1 MTPGSDW
8 GYEPPTRWISR
19 VDPPSRP
26 DPRIMGGSG
35 PWSLFVPAMW
45 TAIAD
50 PTGTHPYPALPPK
63 DSWPLGAA
71 AYWAPLTHLLLYSF
85 GWRSINQTENDRVVM
100 GRGLTELLDAE
111 LNYLPQDTRLA
122 FMTEVWGE
130 DELRDFARW
139 ALSDGRMMDTEGR
152 RPAWITRA
160 GTAFDGGTDALHLAG
175 HWNAPLR
182 TLNDS
187 TPLPVPAAW
196 TDAETDP
203 PRAML
208 LIDEYAGWAAVLEQ
222 FGNSLKVPRSGR
234 SWRIDVVVRRLGWLG
249 QFRRSR
255 DTGLWFAGGHLL
267 HALAHE

>member
-1 MTPGSDW
+1 MSPPDDW
-8 GYEPPTRWISR
+8 GYEPPARWVTR
-19 VDPPSRP
+19 VDPHGRP
-26 DPRIMGGSG
+26 DPRIMGDAG
-35 PWSLFVPAMW
+35 PWSMFVPAMW

-50 PTGTHPYPALPPK
+50 PTGTHPYPALPPQ
-63 DSWPLGAA
+63 DSWPEGAA

-85 GWRSINQTENDRVVM
+85 GWRSADGAESDRVVM

-122 FMTEVWGE
+122 FMMEVWGE

-139 ALSDGRMMDTEGR
+139 AISDGDLNDGDGR
-152 RPAWITRA
+152 PLGWNTKA
-160 GTAFDGGTDALHLAG
+160 GTALAGGTDSLHLST
-175 HWNAPLR
+175 HWTAPLR
-182 TLNDS
+182 PLDGS
-187 TPLPVPAAW
+187 SLPVPATG
-196 TDAETDP
+196 TDAEADP

-208 LIDEYAGWAAVLEQ
+208 LIDAYAGWAAVLEA
-222 FGNSLKVPRSGR
+222 FGNSLPVPRSGR
-234 SWRIDVVVRRLGWLG
+234 SWRVDVVVRRLGWLG